1 MVAIVIGALLLVAL
15 TAWAAAAFSALSI
28 VTLAPRGSK
37 LKSYFQLGLC
47 RFATLEAALGA
58 RAVPHLR
65 RYRTALISF
74 MTCVIAG
81 AAVSILL
88 AGERLN

>member
-1 MVAIVIGALLLVAL
+1 VIAIVIGALLLVAL
-15 TAWAAAAFSALSI
+15 AAWGAAAFSALAI

-37 LKSYFQLGLC
+37 LSYLQLGLC

-58 RAVPHLR
+58 NAVPHLR
-65 RYRTALISF
+65 RYRTALIGF
-74 MTCVIAG
+74 LACVIAG

>member
-1 MVAIVIGALLLVAL
+1 MIAIVIGALLLVAL
-15 TAWAAAAFSALSI
+15 TAWAAAAVSAVSI
-28 VTLAPRGSK
+28 VARAPRGNK
-37 LKSYFQLGLC
+37 LTSSFPVGLG

-58 RAVPHLR
+58 KAVPHLR

-74 MTCVIAG
+74 MACVIAG

>member
-1 MVAIVIGALLLVAL
+1 MIAIVIGVLLLVAL

-28 VTLAPRGSK
+28 VALAPPGSK
-37 LKSYFQLGLC
+37 LTSYFQLGLG
-47 RFATLEAALGA
+47 RFTTLEAALGVK
-58 RAVPHLR
+58 AVPHLR

-74 MTCVIAG
+74 MACVIAG